1 MKFYFPDSQDQIS
14 PGYDFINDE
23 YPYHRVRQR
32 DDLYAHQAVSPAPYD
47 GILVSK
53 AIVDGTVNGAGKYA
67 GKYTTGQRD
76 RLYRDGVSHFFGL
89 PDTMRSL
96 GDCGAFNYID
106 QEYPPYSIDE
116 VLDFYYKC
124 GFDSGISID
133 HVIFGYKPDLPEED
147 ADPAWVKR
155 REISLDLAEKFIK
168 AVKSRNKLMPEGKK
182 RLEPVGAAQGWS
194 PDSYADSVSRLQ
206 EMGYKRIAL
215 GGMVPLKTPEII
227 ACLERISDVRQDGVE
242 FHLLG
247 ITRVDSMERFVKFH
261 VTSFDSTSAFRQAF
275 MDERNN
281 YHTADRSYMAIRVPQ
296 VDGNL
301 ALKRLILA
309 GVVSQS
315 EAIKAEREC
324 LKLLRRYDADDGVE
338 VQEVMDALRAYQ
350 SLLGDE
356 KKLKKVEKYEA
367 TLTDRPW
374 RRCPCDLCRQHK
386 IEMVIFRGTE
396 RNKRRGFH
404 NMTVLEAKMRKLPLT

>member
-1 MKFYFPDSQDQIS
+1 VKFYFPDSQDQIS
-14 PGYDFINDE
+14 PQYDFKKDE

-32 DDLYAHQAVSPAPYD
+32 DDLYAHQAVTPAPYG

-53 AIVDGTVNGAGKYA
+53 AIVDGSVKGSGKYS
-67 GKYTTGQRD
+67 TPQRD
-76 RLYRDGVSHFFGL
+76 RLYRVGVRNFFGL
-89 PDTMRSL
+89 PAGMTSL

-106 QEYPPYSIDE
+106 EEYPPYTIDS
-116 VLDFYYKC
+116 VLDFYCKC
-124 GFDSGISID
+124 GFDAGISID
-133 HVIFGYKPDLPEED
+133 HVIFGYKPEVSEKD

-155 REISLDLAEKFIK
+155 REISLELAEKFIE
-168 AVKSRNKLMPEGKK
+168 AVKWRNKIVPEGKK

-194 PDSYADSVSRLQ
+194 PDSYADSVVRLQ
-206 EMGYKRIAL
+206 KMGYKRIAL
-215 GGMVPLKTPEII
+215 GGMVPLKTPEIL
-227 ACLERISDVRQDGVE
+227 ACLQRISEVRGDGVN

-247 ITRVDSMERFVKFH
+247 ITRIDSMERFAKFH
-261 VTSFDSTSAFRQAF
+261 VSSFDSTSSFRQAF

-281 YHTADRSYMAIRVPQ
+281 YHTPDRSYMAIRVPQ

-301 ALKRLILA
+301 TLKKLILA

-324 LKLLRRYDADDGVE
+324 LRLLREYNGDEHAEVE
-338 VQEVMDALRAYQ
+338 PVMDALRSYQ
-350 SLLGDE
+350 ALLGDA
-356 KKLKKVEKYEA
+356 KKLKRVEKYKE
-367 TLTDRPW
+367 TLAARPW
-374 RRCPCDLCRQHK
+374 KECPCDLCRKHE